1 MPKHS
6 VSSLLPDQ
14 VHHDNH
20 DEEEKDECD
29 QDDGDEEENGEILRR
44 KSTENMLRRISV
56 NESVG
61 KNEMLSNKI
70 YRSLEW

>member
-14 VHHDNH
+14 VQHDNH

-29 QDDGDEEENGEILRR
+29 QDDGDEEENGE
-44 KSTENMLRRISV
+44 STENMLRRISV

-70 YRSLEW
+70 YRSLE